1 MTTELIT
8 ALGVIAASTIS
19 GVAALY
25 AAKAEKNSRP
35 VSNGFAN
42 EVVTDLRELRSLFI
56 EHLNNHQKS

>member
-1 MTTELIT
+1 MTELVT

-35 VSNGFAN
+35 VSNGFAH
-42 EVVTDLRELRSLFI
+42 EVVTDLRELRLLFI
-56 EHLNNHQKS
+56 EHLNNHQKG